1 MELQKQRQQ
10 GECGYQKQAAHSDL
24 FIRPEKYEPKKCQQ
38 SSNQNIPVA
47 VLHKSGIVS
56 QFDWVPVIAPARICN
71 LLKLFNR
78 ILLPTLLLAGL
89 LLTGCA
95 GRAKKIKLPPPVKG
109 KIGWTER
116 GVASWYGHPYHGR
129 ITSNGEVYDMNKMTA
144 AHKRLPF
151 NTWVRVTNLDN
162 KQITI
167 VRINDRGP
175 FVGKRIIDLSR
186 AAATDINMIVSGT
199 ALVQLKVI
207 RPQKGKNP
215 PSSRKSSTR
224 QQPQP
229 QSQQNFDIQIG
240 VFSDRN
246 NARNAVNKA
255 SELGLDAAILEY
267 TQSGQRRYRVLVTGG
282 SRQQANSKLQR
293 LKSRG
298 FDGFLRP
305 R

>member
-1 MELQKQRQQ
+1 M
-10 GECGYQKQAAHSDL
+10 
-24 FIRPEKYEPKKCQQ
+24 
-38 SSNQNIPVA
+38 
-47 VLHKSGIVS
+47 
-56 QFDWVPVIAPARICN
+56 IAPARICS

-215 PSSRKSSTR
+215 PSSRKSSTG

-229 QSQQNFDIQIG
+229 NHNPSRTSIFRSVCFQIAIMPGKLSTRLLTWGLMQPYWNIRSQARDATGSWLLAVADNRQTQNC
-240 VFSDRN
+240 
-246 NARNAVNKA
+246 NA
-255 SELGLDAAILEY
+255 
-267 TQSGQRRYRVLVTGG
+267 
-282 SRQQANSKLQR
+282 
-293 LKSRG
+293 
-298 FDGFLRP
+298 
-305 R
+305 